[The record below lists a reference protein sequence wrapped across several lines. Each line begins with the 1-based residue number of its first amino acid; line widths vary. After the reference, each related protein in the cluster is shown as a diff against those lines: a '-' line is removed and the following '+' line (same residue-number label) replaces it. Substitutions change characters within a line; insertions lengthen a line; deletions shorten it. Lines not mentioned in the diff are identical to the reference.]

1 MLLNS
6 ATLLP
11 RLPHLEPALKP
22 SPGPRTESAVPT
34 GSRQAGRVRMA
45 YLVSRYPA
53 ISHTFILRE
62 VLQLRRRGFDIEVA
76 SINAPDS
83 AEQDMGVEER
93 SEAGRTYYVKRHG
106 ILGAIAAHL
115 HGLCQ
120 PAAWLRG
127 LRFALGLGGWD
138 LRRKAYGLFYFTE
151 ALMLARWMDSRDMKH
166 LHVHFASAAANVALV
181 LKQFAPVGLSLTVHG
196 PDEFY
201 DAPGQWLPE
210 KIAAADFIVCIGAY
224 ARSQLMH
231 LSPASQ
237 WHKFEIC
244 PLGVDPER
252 YVPAR
257 RPATVRPF
265 TILCVGR
272 LTPAKGQRI
281 LIEACRQ
288 LHQSGRQLR
297 LVLVGSGPDEDQL
310 KSAVAANGL
319 EHLVRFTGA
328 LNQTEV
334 RAWYAEADAFALASF
349 AEGIPVVLMEAM
361 ASGIPC
367 VSTRITGI
375 PELIRDGED
384 GLLVTPSDSDE
395 LAAALA
401 RLMDDAPLRH
411 YLGRSGRARV
421 QQKYS
426 LTRNVQRLGGVFA
439 TRLGAPA

>member
-11 RLPHLEPALKP
+11 RLPHLEPALRSP
-22 SPGPRTESAVPT
+22 SQPRTQSAART
-34 GSRQAGRVRMA
+34 GSPKAGAVRMA

-53 ISHTFILRE
+53 VSHTFILRE
-62 VLQLRRRGFDIEVA
+62 VLQLRQRGFDIEVA

-83 AEQDMGVEER
+83 AEQDMGAEER
-93 SEAGRTYYVKRHG
+93 GEAGRTYYVKRHG

-115 HGLCQ
+115 HGLCR

-151 ALMLARWMDSRDMKH
+151 ALMLARWMDSRGMKH

-181 LKQFAPVGLSLTVHG
+181 LKQFAPIGLSLTVHG

-244 PLGVDPER
+244 PLGVDSER
-252 YVPAR
+252 YVPVRHPLTA
-257 RPATVRPF
+257 RPF

-281 LIEACRQ
+281 LIEACRK

-297 LVLVGSGPDEDQL
+297 LVLVGSGPDEAQL
-310 KSAVAANGL
+310 KAAVAANGL
-319 EHLVRFTGA
+319 EQVVRFTGA
-328 LNQTEV
+328 LNQAEV
-334 RAWYAEADAFALASF
+334 RAWYAGADAFALASF

-361 ASGIPC
+361 ASAIPC

-384 GLLVTPSDSDE
+384 GLLVTPSDTDE

-421 QQKYS
+421 QQKYN
-426 LTRNVQRLGGVFA
+426 LARNVERLGGVFA
-439 TRLGAPA
+439 TWLGAPA

>member
-6 ATLLP
+6 APLVP
-11 RLPHLEPALKP
+11 RLPHLEPARPSSP
-22 SPGPRTESAVPT
+22 SPCAQSAVPS
-34 GSRQAGRVRMA
+34 GSRQTGRVRMA

-53 ISHTFILRE
+53 VSHTFILRE
-62 VLQLRRRGFDIEVA
+62 VLQLRRGGFDIEVA
-76 SINAPDS
+76 SINPPDS
-83 AEQDMGVEER
+83 AEQDMGDEER
-93 SEAGRTYYVKRHG
+93 NEAGRTYYVKRHG
-106 ILGAIAAHL
+106 IFGAIAAHL
-115 HGLCQ
+115 HGLRR

-127 LRFALGLGGWD
+127 LRFALGLGGWN

-151 ALMLARWMDSRDMKH
+151 ALMLARWMDGHGMQH

-181 LKQFAPVGLSLTVHG
+181 LKQFAPIGLSLTVHG

-201 DAPGQWLPE
+201 DAPGQWLSE

-237 WHKFEIC
+237 WRKLEIC
-244 PLGVDPER
+244 PLGVDPES
-252 YVPAR
+252 YIPAR
-257 RPATVRPF
+257 RPATVQPF

-288 LHQSGRQLR
+288 LHESGRTLR
-297 LVLVGSGPDEDQL
+297 LVLVGSGPDQEQL
-310 KSAVAANGL
+310 KAAAAAHGL
-319 EHLVRFTGA
+319 ESVVRCTGA
-328 LNQTEV
+328 LNQAGV

-384 GLLVTPSDSDE
+384 GLLVTPSDIDE

-421 QQKYS
+421 QQKYN
-426 LTRNVQRLGGVFA
+426 LARNVERLGGVFA
-439 TRLGAPA
+439 ARLGASA

>member
-6 ATLLP
+6 AILLP
-11 RLPHLEPALKP
+11 RLPHFEPALQ
-22 SPGPRTESAVPT
+22 SPRKQPT
-34 GSRQAGRVRMA
+34 GATEPAASPQAGRVRMA

-53 ISHTFILRE
+53 VSHTFILRE
-62 VLQLRRRGFDIEVA
+62 VLQLRQRGFDIEVA

-83 AEQDMGVEER
+83 AEQDMGAEER
-93 SEAGRTYYVKRHG
+93 GEAGRTYYVKRHG

-115 HGLCQ
+115 HGLSR

-138 LRRKAYGLFYFTE
+138 LQRKAYGLFYFTE
-151 ALMLARWMDSRDMKH
+151 ALMLARWMDSRGMKH

-224 ARSQLMH
+224 ARGQLMH
-231 LSPASQ
+231 LSPPSQ

-252 YVPAR
+252 YLPVR
-257 RPATVRPF
+257 RTLSARPF

-281 LIEACRQ
+281 LIKACHK
-288 LHQSGRQLR
+288 LHRSGRTLR
-297 LVLVGSGPDEDQL
+297 LVLVGSGPDEAQL

-319 EHLVRFTGA
+319 EHVVRFTGA

-334 RAWYAEADAFALASF
+334 RAWYARADAFALASF

-361 ASGIPC
+361 ASAIPC

-384 GLLVTPSDSDE
+384 GLLVTPSDTDE

-421 QQKYS
+421 QQKYN
-426 LTRNVQRLGGVFA
+426 LVRNVERLGGVFA
-439 TRLGAPA
+439 TRLGAQA